1 MSNAEQEFEPVSL
14 AVGNGIETN
23 RRCCGKELSAEDH
36 KYHYHD
42 HVKFGTI
49 TKSRRMEKSLS
60 REASSVKGTM
70 LMSENGFPTALPMLL
85 AMVEGPDRLPAD
97 EGSQEVL
104 RGKLR
109 LLEVDSIEVNALFTE
124 LSARL
129 VSVNSEENI
138 ILVTFKTFEEI
149 WKFTTYYTMGF
160 LGLCMENLLLDQD
173 FWLSSLDQEDVGI
186 EISIQEETL
195 NLMYKGILMQEVQ
208 DFLNYVVFF
217 IISDSAIC
225 RIILDFPRHISVHC
239 SRLTCLFPIK
249 VEGLR
254 ELLINLKNGIPS
266 SPLPIL
272 PMLAIGSC
280 EATVEY
286 DAGGPDELSLLQGDR
301 VGIVGLLVSCFEW
314 FTGRLERTGEVG
326 LVMTTLVKPA
336 DDTLYLLDC
345 ITQWASLHHPSSRG
359 RHHHQARSTCSSPLL
374 PQCSDYKPEFGTL
387 YRQTPKLLLDTFN
400 GHLGDVDQLVAYL
413 GVARETARKKRLHW
427 SQSRL
432 CFLLGK
438 LCAGRSKFSQA
449 RVYFEEALSIPRDG
463 FTDMLMLASIYAN
476 LAVIYLKQKNT
487 EKYFALSE
495 RIAALLMGIP
505 DCVSII
511 EKDSEVLKF
520 ILKKAV
526 LSHNKMAEAR
536 SCFLL
541 ANLHWRQGEEAD
553 TVPFLERLLFLSEEP
568 PGVRSVTHSHGYLSL
583 GRLYSQLSLP
593 HLCVSSARRAM
604 THPSA
609 RLIDCLNGMGLV
621 LQNTARLYGVN
632 KQEVAIPALMAPY
645 LSRSLQTLALCLSQL
660 FQKHGMLGHAVHSMH
675 TVIEHYSGP
684 SSSLSASSSSE
695 RKCALVWLA
704 WLHICN
710 SQPEVSLDILDSVL
724 ASMPDHCITQQEG
737 LVHNMRGVALR
748 CKGDLRRAA
757 ESYQAAID
765 VCEEFEDR
773 ANWAVAEANLSLLCL
788 KAGAKR
794 LGERHLTEAVRLFS
808 ELEEE
813 GHEENFI
820 TVLLEMGQ
828 HCVNQGLLNR
838 GKIYYEWAL
847 LMAIKSN
854 HSDSQLSATQRLAHL
869 YGAVCPDHA
878 QCIIYYEHQLTL
890 LTNQGDRQKEGEVLE
905 TISQLYL
912 SLGTERAW
920 RLALDYTKR
929 SLGIFIDL
937 GRREKE
943 AYAWLYAGKIYHML
957 GQTELVDLYVQV
969 AQDVSLSTGDTHFIL
984 HLLEAAGDVFFNS
997 CQEREKAICFYRDRA
1012 LPIAVR
1018 TSSLEARLRLSN
1030 KLVELLLNLK
1040 MFGEAVEYAQTSL
1053 DISITLGDRLNERV
1067 AFHRLAYLYHCLGQ
1081 FELAE
1086 HYYLKT
1092 LSLCPAP
1099 LQFDEETLY
1108 YVRVYKT
1115 LGDIIFYDL
1124 KDPYDAAGYYH
1135 LALAAAMDLG
1145 NKKSQLQLCTR
1156 LATIYHNFLVDRE
1169 LSLFFYQKA
1178 RVFASDLNIRR
1189 INLSPSQNF
1198 HSMPHAKE
1206 NL

>member
-645 LSRSLQTLALCLSQL
+645 LR
-660 FQKHGMLGHAVHSMH
+660 
-675 TVIEHYSGP
+675 
-684 SSSLSASSSSE
+684 
-695 RKCALVWLA
+695 
-704 WLHICN
+704 
-710 SQPEVSLDILDSVL
+710 
-724 ASMPDHCITQQEG
+724 